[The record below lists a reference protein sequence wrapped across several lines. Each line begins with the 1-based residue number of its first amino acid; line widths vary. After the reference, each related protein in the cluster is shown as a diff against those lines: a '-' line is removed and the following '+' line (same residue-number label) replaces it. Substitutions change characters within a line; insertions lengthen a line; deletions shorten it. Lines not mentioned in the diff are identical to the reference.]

1 MSLAEFKEGFKEE
14 YQGEVIGEVF
24 FDGLLKRF
32 DSPQHRYKLAT
43 LLQLETETK
52 ARLRPTALELGLEL
66 AELDEYRKLGHDFVE
81 SCEGMDWK
89 GVMAYLGPLVETYV
103 NKFTGIAEIAPPEYK
118 DVADSMVVHE
128 TAILTFANLEASG
141 DTEHSLDDVIKQLK
155 FPMKPSSRKA

>member
-52 ARLRPTALELGLEL
+52 ARLRPTALELGVEL
-66 AELDEYRKLGHDFVE
+66 AELDGYRKLGHDFVE

-89 GVMAYLGPLVETYV
+89 GLMAYLGPLVEPYV
-103 NKFTGIAEIAPPEYK
+103 KKFIGFAEIAPPEYK

-155 FPMKPSSRKA
+155 FPMKPRS